1 MCLRELYW
9 RKILPR
15 KAVSTNH
22 IQIYSADLLRQIR
35 WACLVSLS
43 SQELKMCSPRHK
55 LATIVSSN
63 EVPLPL
69 PYTLHNLPH
78 VGSLCHSRRIQQTN
92 GRWTFSSV
100 RCLIEDLVLLGWC
113 SGGTRWGANKVDSGE
128 FCAIWVDLS
137 CPEIPRVNH
146 GTG

>member
-1 MCLRELYW
+1 MCLREFYW

-35 WACLVSLS
+35 WTCLVSLS

-69 PYTLHNLPH
+69 RYTLHNLPH
-78 VGSLCHSRRIQQTN
+78 VGSLCHSRRTEGEHSVQFAVLLKTWYYWDDALVERDEEQTT
-92 GRWTFSSV
+92 WILESSV
-100 RCLIEDLVLLGWC
+100 PFEWIYLVRRSLGLIMGPGNWI
-113 SGGTRWGANKVDSGE
+113 T
-128 FCAIWVDLS
+128 
-137 CPEIPRVNH
+137 
-146 GTG
+146 